1 MKNIR
6 NFAIIAH
13 IDHGKSTLADRFLE
27 LTGTIDKRKMKDQ
40 FLDQMDLERERG
52 ITIKMQPVRLI
63 YHSEIA
69 TETPN
74 SRRNNRI
81 DNFELQSS
89 DGESSNSNYILNLID
104 TPGHVDFSYEV
115 SRSLAAVEGA
125 ILLVDATQGIQ
136 AQTLGNYQLAKK
148 QGLAII
154 PAINKIDLP
163 NAQIAEVEKQLMDLC
178 GVSQQEIYKV
188 SAKTGEGVEKL
199 LAAVIEKIPPPQEA
213 DGKQLRAL
221 VFDSIYDNH
230 KGVISYVRI
239 VDGEVRS
246 NETGLLMASGA
257 SFKIS
262 EVGVFKPWPE
272 KKESLSSGE
281 IGYIVTGLKEPA
293 KVRVG
298 DTVTKIKNQNVK
310 IKSYKFSGETTK
322 KRGEF
327 FSDVEPLPGYKEPEP
342 MVFASVYP
350 TSNDDIGALKNA
362 ILKLKL
368 NDPSLVYKT
377 EFFSALGQGFCLGF
391 LGLLHL
397 EIVKERLEREFNVD
411 VIFTIPSVNYKVV
424 MKTGDIKDVFRASD
438 LPPTDQID
446 KILEPWVR
454 LEIITPPRFVGAVM
468 QLKDRHRL
476 NYLTTEYLGNLMI
489 LVFEAPL
496 SEIIVNFY
504 DKLKSATEGYAS
516 MSYEF
521 LEYRAADLV
530 KLEILL
536 AGEKEDS
543 LAKIVHRNFVEEEA
557 RKMVEKLKSVLPREN
572 FAVAIQAMAEN
583 RIIARETLPALKKDV
598 TGYLYG
604 GDRTRK
610 MKLWKKQ
617 KEGKKRLKERGRVRL
632 STKAYL
638 DILKMG

>member
-1 MKNIR
+1 
-6 NFAIIAH
+6 
-13 IDHGKSTLADRFLE
+13 
-27 LTGTIDKRKMKDQ
+27 
-40 FLDQMDLERERG
+40 
-52 ITIKMQPVRLI
+52 
-63 YHSEIA
+63 
-69 TETPN
+69 
-74 SRRNNRI
+74 
-81 DNFELQSS
+81 
-89 DGESSNSNYILNLID
+89 
-104 TPGHVDFSYEV
+104 
-115 SRSLAAVEGA
+115 
-125 ILLVDATQGIQ
+125 
-136 AQTLGNYQLAKK
+136 
-148 QGLAII
+148 
-154 PAINKIDLP
+154 
-163 NAQIAEVEKQLMDLC
+163 
-178 GVSQQEIYKV
+178 
-188 SAKTGEGVEKL
+188 
-199 LAAVIEKIPPPQEA
+199 
-213 DGKQLRAL
+213 
-221 VFDSIYDNH
+221 
-230 KGVISYVRI
+230 
-239 VDGEVRS
+239 
-246 NETGLLMASGA
+246 
-257 SFKIS
+257 
-262 EVGVFKPWPE
+262 
-272 KKESLSSGE
+272 
-281 IGYIVTGLKEPA
+281 
-293 KVRVG
+293 
-298 DTVTKIKNQNVK
+298 
-310 IKSYKFSGETTK
+310 
-322 KRGEF
+322 
-327 FSDVEPLPGYKEPEP
+327 

-397 EIVKERLEREFNVD
+397 EIVKERLEREFNID

-583 RIIARETLPALKKDV
+583 RIIARETLPALKRMLLV
-598 TGYLYG
+598 IF
-604 GDRTRK
+604 
-610 MKLWKKQ
+610 M
-617 KEGKKRLKERGRVRL
+617 EGIERA
-632 STKAYL
+632 K
-638 DILKMG
+638 